1 MTQSEKGLSREP
13 LTLKLR
19 TEQPIKQLRALS
31 EFNCYVERA
40 VKIFIRTEI
49 YLASGRVLKCCEKN
63 TLSFTMIVYKAT
75 VCFMLVFCC
84 PIHLLLTNFAEKV
97 QSNQEKGNEEASLSF
112 T

>member
-63 TLSFTMIVYKAT
+63 VQKYAFLHHDRVQGNSVLYAGVLLS
-75 VCFMLVFCC
+75 
-84 PIHLLLTNFAEKV
+84 N
-97 QSNQEKGNEEASLSF
+97 SLAVD
-112 T
+112 